1 MPPDSNRLREMAE
14 ACGFRARYISS
25 MKPTSGWIA
34 TRASA
39 LLAAWWTAKSAARS
53 STPSCAKING
63 RCLSRQ
69 FAAPRSRAP
78 CHQRHWERPAIVH
91 LRDFKLNGFTT
102 GAGVLAP
109 RLSLDLYNACVRKDY
124 PATEEIRRA
133 FLPLEDLRGA
143 WGAAR
148 VLHAAVEA
156 AGLAE
161 TGPIPPF
168 VSAVPALQI
177 EQLRHVA
184 CALLERNG

>member
-1 MPPDSNRLREMAE
+1 MDGKVCSSIKYAVVRKDSTDDAYLASLLRRVPAH
-14 ACGFRARYISS
+14 RVIS
-25 MKPTSGWIA
+25 GI
-34 TRASA
+34 
-39 LLAAWWTAKSAARS
+39 
-53 STPSCAKING
+53 G
-63 RCLSRQ
+63 
-69 FAAPRSRAP
+69 
-78 CHQRHWERPAIVH
+78 ERPAIVH